1 MEGNIIW
8 ATLARKELCIV
19 DEQKNGK
26 RCEEGK
32 FEIEM
37 KRTDKIKNFEEN
49 FHRSHLFCE
58 ISNEKFFYF
67 AQPKVCK

>member
-49 FHRSHLFCE
+49 FHRSHLF
-58 ISNEKFFYF
+58 
-67 AQPKVCK
+67 